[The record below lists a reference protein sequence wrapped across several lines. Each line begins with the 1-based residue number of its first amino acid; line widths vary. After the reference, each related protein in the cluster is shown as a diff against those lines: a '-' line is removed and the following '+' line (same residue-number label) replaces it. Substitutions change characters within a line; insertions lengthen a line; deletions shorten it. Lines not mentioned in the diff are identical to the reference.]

1 MRRFKKHF
9 SHIFKVNLK
18 TKGVETNESIGFIE
32 SEEYFK
38 EVKFDEKVSSKSYD
52 I

>member
-1 MRRFKKHF
+1 MKAQA
-9 SHIFKVNLK
+9 
-18 TKGVETNESIGFIE
+18 KGDETNESIGFIE

-38 EVKFDEKVSSKSYD
+38 EVKFDEKVSSKSHD

>member
-32 SEEYFK
+32 FKEYFK
-38 EVKFDEKVSSKSYD
+38 GGE